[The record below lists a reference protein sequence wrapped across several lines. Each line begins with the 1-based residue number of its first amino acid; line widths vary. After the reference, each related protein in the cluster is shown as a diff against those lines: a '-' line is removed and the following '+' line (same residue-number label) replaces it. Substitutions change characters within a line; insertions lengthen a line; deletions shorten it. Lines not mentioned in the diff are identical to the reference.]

1 MAMALLALA
10 NCVLVLVN
18 AQASNMS
25 EGSRNSTSS
34 RNMFIELD
42 TQNLTDKARTAVN
55 RSHHSLRG
63 SQPLPKVNA
72 SMHATPETLETQGP
86 EGSVS
91 ENNKSD
97 EVVREVFNDYV
108 NGMLLSSDPSE
119 SVDGAPPV
127 IPTCG
132 AGLDCNQLIEQIDG
146 ILTRMGEHFTK
157 GMKAHL
163 FCTKAI
169 YHFKHSWLEKKINV
183 FCIRDNQLFGPTADP
198 QSHAQ
203 FVRHESYEVR
213 ECFGLCNK
221 RFTLLVAPRG
231 IKWTATN
238 TGDGGS
244 QNWGFFGRGRH
255 SGAHVRFY

>member
-1 MAMALLALA
+1 M
-10 NCVLVLVN
+10 VN
-18 AQASNMS
+18 TTLTTPLNFNATGTKTNASDM
-25 EGSRNSTSS
+25 TSP
-34 RNMFIELD
+34 LGY
-42 TQNLTDKARTAVN
+42 A
-55 RSHHSLRG
+55 LRG
-63 SQPLPKVNA
+63 SQTSA
-72 SMHATPETLETQGP
+72 SDMDIATEIET
-86 EGSVS
+86 
-91 ENNKSD
+91 N
-97 EVVREVFNDYV
+97 EVVREMLNDYV

-127 IPTCG
+127 NPCG
-132 AGLDCNQLIEQIDG
+132 VGLDCNQLIDQIDG
-146 ILTRMGEHFTK
+146 ILTRMGEHFSK

-203 FVRHESYEVR
+203 FVRHQTYEVR
-213 ECFGLCNK
+213 ECFGVCNK